1 MAGTAGGMS
10 AFSFRLLPFL
20 GCRGA
25 KLVTL
30 VTVSPELIKKRV
42 LVKAKAGLFRGK
54 GKEAIVSVCFL
65 STYIR

>member
-1 MAGTAGGMS
+1 MS

-20 GCRGA
+20 GCSGT

-30 VTVSPELIKKRV
+30 VTVSPELEKKKV

-54 GKEAIVSVCFL
+54 EKEAIVTGYPVYLCV
-65 STYIR
+65 R

>member
-10 AFSFRLLPFL
+10 AFPFRLLPFL
-20 GCRGA
+20 GCSGA

-30 VTVSPELIKKRV
+30 VTVSPELYKKRV
-42 LVKAKAGLFRGK
+42 LVKAKAGLFQGK
-54 GKEAIVSVCFL
+54 GKEAVGSVCFL